1 MITVAICGCGSRG
14 LFAYASLSRI
24 YPEKMK
30 VVAGADIRP
39 ERLKML
45 QEMYG
50 VSADMCFASDVDL
63 LAQPKL
69 ADAMIISTQ
78 DRQHVGEAIR
88 ALELGYDLIC
98 EKPISPE
105 LSECLRLQDKVHET
119 GRHVV
124 IGHVLRYTPFYQTVK
139 EIITEGKLGTIR
151 TIDAT
156 ENVGYYHFAH
166 SFVRG
171 NWRSAEETSPM
182 ILAKCCHDMD
192 YIRWL
197 ADSPCVSLA
206 SFGGLSTF
214 SAEHAPA
221 GAGRFC
227 MADCPDEVRAR
238 CPYDAEKIYL
248 TGVHGFDQTGDSWPQ
263 NVVVSEPTREKLVQ
277 ALQDGP
283 YGRCVYH
290 CDNDVFDH
298 QTVLM
303 QFENGIKATFTT
315 SAFSPNIYRTIK
327 ITGTEGELTGNLEE
341 DQILLRRFGEAD
353 QLYDLSA
360 KKSEFKGHGGGDAG
374 LANAFVTLV
383 EEGGE
388 GLTSVDASVESHA
401 MALAAH
407 ESALAEGRT
416 ILLKDYIEAHRN

>member
-1 MITVAICGCGSRG
+1 MITVAICGCGNRG
-14 LFAYASLSRI
+14 LFAYASLARLC
-24 YPEKMK
+24 PEKMK

-39 ERLKML
+39 ERLVML
-45 QEMYG
+45 REMYG
-50 VSADMCFASDVDL
+50 VPENMCFASDDEL

-78 DRQHVGEAIR
+78 DAQHVGEALK

-98 EKPISPE
+98 EKPISPK
-105 LSECLRLQDKVHET
+105 LSECLKLQDKVRET

-124 IGHVLRYTPFYQTVK
+124 VGHVLRYTPFYSTLK
-139 EIITEGKLGTIR
+139 KIIEAGELGELR

-171 NWRSAEETSPM
+171 NWRREDETSPM

-192 YIRWL
+192 YLRWL
-197 ADSPCVSLA
+197 ADAECESLV

-214 SAEHAPA
+214 TAEHAPA
-221 GAGRFC
+221 GAGSRC
-227 MADCPDEVRAR
+227 TVDCPASCRAK

-248 TGVHGFDQTGDSWPQ
+248 TGEHGYEKNGDAWPQ
-263 NVVVSEPTREKLVQ
+263 NVVVSEPTREKLCE
-277 ALQDGP
+277 ALEKGP
-283 YGRCVYH
+283 YGRCVYR

-298 QTVLM
+298 QTVSML
-303 QFENGIKATFTT
+303 FANGVKATFTT
-315 SAFSPNIYRTIK
+315 SAFSADIYRTIK
-327 ITGTEGELTGNLEE
+327 ITGTEGELEGHLEKE
-341 DQILLRRFGEAD
+341 KITVRRFGEAEKV
-353 QLYDLSA
+353 YDLSEA
-360 KKSEFKGHGGGDAG
+360 AEQFGGHSGGDAG
-374 LANAFVTLV
+374 LAMSFVRLL
-383 EEGGE
+383 EEGGT

-407 ESALAEGRT
+407 ESARQGGRV
-416 ILLKDYIEAHRN
+416 IMIREFCERNR

>member
-1 MITVAICGCGSRG
+1 MITVAICGCGNRG
-14 LFAYASLSRI
+14 LFAYASLSKIVPDR
-24 YPEKMK
+24 MK
-30 VVAGADIRP
+30 IVAGADIRP
-39 ERLKML
+39 ERLVML
-45 QEMYG
+45 REMYG
-50 VSADMCFASDVDL
+50 VSEDMCFDSDEEL
-63 LAQPKL
+63 LSQPKL

-78 DRQHVGEAIR
+78 DRQHVGEAVR

-124 IGHVLRYTPFYQTVK
+124 IGHVLRYTPFYSTVK
-139 EIITEGKLGTIR
+139 EIVERGEIGKVR

-171 NWRSAEETSPM
+171 NWRREDETSPM

-192 YIRWL
+192 YLRWI
-197 ADSPCVSLA
+197 ADSPCVSVA
-206 SFGGLSTF
+206 SHGALSWF
-214 SAEHAPA
+214 RPEYAPK
-221 GAGRFC
+221 GAGTRC
-227 MADCPDEVRAR
+227 SLDCPEEVRAR
-238 CPYDAEKIYL
+238 CPFDAEKIYL
-248 TGVHGFDQTGDSWPQ
+248 TGKYGFDRRGDAWPQ
-263 NVVVSEPTREKLVQ
+263 NVVASEPTREKLEK
-277 ALQDGP
+277 ALREGP

-303 QFENGIKATFTT
+303 NFENGITATFTT
-315 SAFSPNIYRTIK
+315 SAFSDEIYRTIK
-327 ITGTEGELTGNLEE
+327 ITGTEGELYGHMEKDLVVVK
-341 DQILLRRFGEAD
+341 RFGEEEKT
-353 QLYDLSA
+353 YDLSS
-360 KKSEFKGHGGGDAG
+360 KKGEFKGHGGGDAG
-374 LANAFVTLV
+374 LANAFVKLL

-407 ESALAEGRT
+407 ESALNGGAAVK
-416 ILLKDYIEAHRN
+416 LSDFIEKNR